1 MNQHGYTMGL
11 DTPSKTKPQ
20 ISPVSPLIHSHFRS
34 ASNASRSSRGDS
46 PSVYEESS
54 FMDMGDDNPRD
65 VFARDGRDSF
75 DSRNSNIYD
84 IYAPDAQQRFKYD
97 EDQNSSL
104 DSASALRDSWQSG
117 SVHDLGKRS
126 INQSALRNVEGQQ
139 YVPVFAPEEPSSPSS
154 PVPAVVIT
162 SPDDLVPRAGGRVPI
177 VRNVGAVS
185 NYSRPVRGSSGE
197 PEDRNSGHNSEGT
210 MMIPGRPRHNSSA
223 APVLDADVFDPESKR
238 RVLERNINSASPSP
252 NGSKFKFDS
261 PSRGFGSPTSQTNS
275 NTPPPPMVVVD
286 PPDEAKSKAD
296 HYLQLGIKHHEAN
309 RLQESAICFEKSAKE
324 GGGCGVGMLMW
335 GLTLRHGWGC
345 KKDEKGGF
353 VWVRRAAEGAVA
365 DLERARLS
373 GGTGDL
379 AERGVVKAE
388 LVLAIYEV
396 GQCFFHGWGVVKDQ
410 KMGVSYYR
418 VAARLGDAD
427 AQNDLGFCLANG
439 KGCKKDRKEA
449 AKWYRAASV
458 VRNLHKSYKAY
469 FSNPADPDD
478 SSFEPESYPYVD
490 LEYPNNAATE
500 RFLLLAPKDKDHYN
514 PIMDLEQTLYT
525 IVDYYLTPSQRALIG
540 NVPSDLLTETVSPPL
555 SPSPS
560 PPNSTA
566 SHASSGSMSSL
577 TSLESSSHNEFPQ
590 PRVNYCRAVQ
600 RAINTKDGP
609 LFIKTIKKINSL
621 LSSFKYPTPPS
632 DPFEPV
638 PKNSLKERVATWS
651 NSGGLPSKVLMR
663 IIDENYQRC
672 VGPHINK
679 LRKYEA
685 FTSKVYGEI
694 LPSLVHEILS
704 LTKLNQDSLFMD
716 LGSGVGNVVI
726 QSALQTGCKSYGIEL
741 VEGPAQVAKE
751 MAEQFKAR
759 CRMWGVACGEIE
771 LEEGDML
778 ESPRVAELLPKA
790 DVVLVDNKV
799 FEEKLNEALRPKFLD
814 LKEGAIVIS
823 LKPFVSSLNGLNA
836 RVTER
841 NVDDISAIFDVTE
854 RPYYP
859 GSVSWGNNGGSY
871 YIHRVDRVGYA
882 EIRQKFES
890 TTRGR
895 RSAATAKYTP
905 SKNTDESDWFGQ

>member
-1 MNQHGYTMGL
+1 MAAAQRQPFATNYAPSSYEFQPASPLETLVRRTSSRRNAPSTRPPNVVIPSNSPVSRNYQASQPQMNHYGHSMGL
-11 DTPSKTKPQ
+11 DTPSKTKSQ
-20 ISPVSPLIHSHFRS
+20 IPPVSPLIHSHFRS

-117 SVHDLGKRS
+117 SVQDLGKRS

-185 NYSRPVRGSSGE
+185 NYSRPVRGLSGE
-197 PEDRNSGHNSEGT
+197 PENRNSGYNSEET

-238 RVLERNINSASPSP
+238 RVLERNISKRRLNAGSPSSTSSFSGTRSDTGSTSTPSSSYYAQHINPGSGRSTPSHSSLSPPGNSLPVSREMSPSPLSQTLRSRSPQPMAPSSLRTSQSHPEIALPRRPPSLRPDSPASLYSDAYSFYQLDSASPSP

-261 PSRGFGSPTSQTNS
+261 PGRGSGSPTSQTNS

-365 DLERARLS
+365 DLERARMS

-410 KMGVSYYR
+410 KMGVVGY
-418 VAARLGDAD
+418 
-427 AQNDLGFCLANG
+427 FC
-439 KGCKKDRKEA
+439 CCI
-449 AKWYRAASV
+449 
-458 VRNLHKSYKAY
+458 
-469 FSNPADPDD
+469 
-478 SSFEPESYPYVD
+478 
-490 LEYPNNAATE
+490 
-500 RFLLLAPKDKDHYN
+500 DHY
-514 PIMDLEQTLYT
+514 
-525 IVDYYLTPSQRALIG
+525 
-540 NVPSDLLTETVSPPL
+540 
-555 SPSPS
+555 
-560 PPNSTA
+560 
-566 SHASSGSMSSL
+566 
-577 TSLESSSHNEFPQ
+577 
-590 PRVNYCRAVQ
+590 
-600 RAINTKDGP
+600 
-609 LFIKTIKKINSL
+609 
-621 LSSFKYPTPPS
+621 
-632 DPFEPV
+632 
-638 PKNSLKERVATWS
+638 
-651 NSGGLPSKVLMR
+651 
-663 IIDENYQRC
+663 
-672 VGPHINK
+672 
-679 LRKYEA
+679 
-685 FTSKVYGEI
+685 
-694 LPSLVHEILS
+694 
-704 LTKLNQDSLFMD
+704 
-716 LGSGVGNVVI
+716 
-726 QSALQTGCKSYGIEL
+726 
-741 VEGPAQVAKE
+741 
-751 MAEQFKAR
+751 
-759 CRMWGVACGEIE
+759 
-771 LEEGDML
+771 
-778 ESPRVAELLPKA
+778 
-790 DVVLVDNKV
+790 
-799 FEEKLNEALRPKFLD
+799 
-814 LKEGAIVIS
+814 
-823 LKPFVSSLNGLNA
+823 
-836 RVTER
+836 
-841 NVDDISAIFDVTE
+841 
-854 RPYYP
+854 
-859 GSVSWGNNGGSY
+859 
-871 YIHRVDRVGYA
+871 
-882 EIRQKFES
+882 
-890 TTRGR
+890 
-895 RSAATAKYTP
+895 
-905 SKNTDESDWFGQ
+905 